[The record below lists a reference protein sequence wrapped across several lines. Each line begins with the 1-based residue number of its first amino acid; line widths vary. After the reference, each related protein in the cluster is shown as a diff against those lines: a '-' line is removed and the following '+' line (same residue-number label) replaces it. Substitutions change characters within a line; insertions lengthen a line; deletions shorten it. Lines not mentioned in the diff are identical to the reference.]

1 MALPAI
7 SAGLRVAT
15 AIAKRAGKKLVRKYV
30 KKRPT
35 FGQEYVRNLYK
46 TYPRVAHMKYGPPV
60 IPGEAIRKSK
70 KLARKTAILYAG
82 STTAA
87 GGAVGGTFKG

>member
-15 AIAKRAGKKLVRKYV
+15 AIAKRSGKKLVRKYL

-46 TYPRVAHMKYGPPV
+46 TYPRVAHMKYGPPI
-60 IPGEAIRKSK
+60 IPGGAIRKSK
-70 KLARKTAILYAG
+70 KLGRKSAIFYAG
-82 STTAA
+82 MTTSAGGAA
-87 GGAVGGTFKG
+87 GGIFKG

>member
-46 TYPRVAHMKYGPPV
+46 TYPRVAHMK
-60 IPGEAIRKSK
+60 
-70 KLARKTAILYAG
+70 
-82 STTAA
+82 
-87 GGAVGGTFKG
+87 

>member
-15 AIAKRAGKKLVRKYV
+15 AIAKRSGKKLVRKYL

-35 FGQEYVRNLYK
+35 FGQEYVRKLYK
-46 TYPRVAHMKYGPPV
+46 THPGVAQMKYGPPV
-60 IPGEAIRKSK
+60 MPGEAVRKTKKLGRKS
-70 KLARKTAILYAG
+70 AILYAG
-82 STTAA
+82 MTTSAGGAA
-87 GGAVGGTFKG
+87 GGIFKG